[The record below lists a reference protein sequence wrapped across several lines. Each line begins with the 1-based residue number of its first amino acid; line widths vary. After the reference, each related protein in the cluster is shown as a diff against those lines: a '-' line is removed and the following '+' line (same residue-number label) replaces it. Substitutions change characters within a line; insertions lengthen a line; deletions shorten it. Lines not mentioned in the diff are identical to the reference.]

1 MVTPWPTVEFSINTD
16 SYYIAIGFFCDI
28 LFSMKTR
35 MQSLERQIDKVKRDL
50 MQLDGL
56 RMGSLSEQ
64 YNVCGTPGCRCK
76 ASPPEKHGPYHQLS
90 YTRKGKSTTRFIR
103 KPNLTTI
110 KRQLRNYARLKSLVD
125 QWIDLAIE
133 LSDLQLEE
141 AKQAAVKRKQRA

>member
-1 MVTPWPTVEFSINTD
+1 MASRI
-16 SYYIAIGFFCDI
+16 
-28 LFSMKTR
+28 
-35 MQSLERQIDKVKRDL
+35 QSLERQIDKIKLDL
-50 MQLDGL
+50 TRLDGL

-103 KPNLTTI
+103 KPNLATV
-110 KRQLRNYARLKSLVD
+110 KRQLRNYARLRSLVD
-125 QWIDLAIE
+125 RWIDLAIE

-141 AKQAAVKRKQRA
+141 AKQAAAKRRARG

>member
-1 MVTPWPTVEFSINTD
+1 MNT
-16 SYYIAIGFFCDI
+16 
-28 LFSMKTR
+28 R
-35 MQSLERQIDKVKRDL
+35 VQSLERQIEKVKRDL

-103 KPNLTTI
+103 KPNLATI
-110 KRQLRNYARLKSLVD
+110 KRQLRNYARLRSLVD
-125 QWIDLAIE
+125 RWIDLAID

-141 AKQAAVKRKQRA
+141 AKQAAMKRKQRA

>member
-1 MVTPWPTVEFSINTD
+1 MASLI
-16 SYYIAIGFFCDI
+16 
-28 LFSMKTR
+28 
-35 MQSLERQIDKVKRDL
+35 QSLERQIAKVKRDL
-50 MQLDGL
+50 VRLDGL

-103 KPNLTTI
+103 KPNLALV
-110 KRQLRNYARLKSLVD
+110 KRQLRNYARLRSLVD
-125 QWIDLAIE
+125 QWIDLEIH

-141 AKQAAVKRKQRA
+141 AKKAAPKRTTRA

>member
-1 MVTPWPTVEFSINTD
+1 MASRT
-16 SYYIAIGFFCDI
+16 
-28 LFSMKTR
+28 
-35 MQSLERQIDKVKRDL
+35 QSLERQIDKVKKDL
-50 MQLDGL
+50 MRLDGL

-103 KPNLTTI
+103 KSNLAMV
-110 KRQLRNYARLKSLVD
+110 KRQLRNYARLRSLVD
-125 QWIDLAIE
+125 QWLDLEIE

-141 AKQAAVKRKQRA
+141 AKQAPPKRRTRA